1 MINVLIPSMG
11 KSMFFKDSYF
21 PKPMIEIDGQTM
33 LEKVVENFRALNGC
47 HFVFVFEKKDCGEFH
62 LDEAA
67 RILTEPDSDIVILDN
82 ATSGALCTCL
92 MAVESIN
99 NDNAL
104 MIVNS
109 DQIIDVDYNRVI
121 ASFCEQEAD
130 AGVITFDNVHPRWS
144 YAKILDG
151 SVVEVAEK
159 RPISKHAIA
168 GFYYFKHGCDY
179 VEAAKRVI
187 LKQNQV
193 EGKYYNSATLNEII
207 LMGKKVGFYEIT
219 RERYHSFYSP
229 DKIKE
234 YERYLLNMKEIKA

>member
-1 MINVLIPSMG
+1 MVNVLIPSMG

-33 LEKVVENFRALNGC
+33 LEKVVENFQGLNGC

-67 RILTEPDSDIVILDN
+67 RILTEPDHDIIVLDN

-104 MIVNS
+104 MIANS
-109 DQIIDVDYNRVI
+109 DQIIDVDYNRVVT
-121 ASFCEQEAD
+121 SFCEQETD
-130 AGVITFDNVHPRWS
+130 AGVIIFDNVHPRWS
-144 YAKILDG
+144 YAKILNG

-187 LKQNQV
+187 LKQNQI
-193 EGKYYNSATLNEII
+193 EGKYYNSSTLNEII
-207 LMGKKVGFYEIT
+207 LMGKSVGFYEIS

-234 YERYLLNMKEIKA
+234 YERYLLDMKKK